1 MINETDDK
9 WGDREMDRWMDGWMD
24 DSQTDML
31 SVGCRILYPSYPIS
45 FTQGSD
51 SLLGAI
57 LFPRGHV
64 PMSTESFGAHN

>member
-45 FTQGSD
+45 FMQGSD
-51 SLLGAI
+51 SLLEAI

-64 PMSTESFGAHN
+64 PMSTDSFGAHN

>member
-1 MINETDDK
+1 MRQMINGEIKRWTDEWK
-9 WGDREMDRWMDGWMD
+9 DRWMD
-24 DSQTDML
+24 DSQTDIL
-31 SVGCRILYPSYPIS
+31 CVACQILYSSCPIS

-64 PMSTESFGAHN
+64 PMSTDSFGCHN